1 MNMAIFSIHAAIR
14 AHLLLATT
22 SEDMTVEGFFLHPM
36 TFIELAHL
44 LIVSLISVR
53 VIMKRPGTGVALAWL
68 MLVAAIPFGG
78 ALIYLL
84 IGEHRIGERRTRRI
98 NNLRTDYEKISQA
111 AIKEGITSVAWL
123 RHAPAARAMDRLG
136 RETVGFPTVRGSN
149 IEIFSDTQNMLQA
162 IRRDVDG
169 AKTSVLMEFY
179 IWDDGGSADDVLEA
193 VIRAAK
199 RGVSC
204 RLLIDALGARPW
216 WKGNGPQRL
225 RNAGVLLEEALP
237 VGLFRTFVG
246 RTDLRLHRKII
257 VIDGGVA
264 WTGSMNLVDP
274 RFFKQDSGVGEWVD
288 AMVRLQ
294 GAVVA
299 PLAATM
305 IGDWSLETGES
316 INDLIAS
323 AGLRMVEPCGTA
335 DIQVLP
341 SGPGQTSDGLLQMLL
356 GLVNAA
362 QQELVLTTPYL
373 VPDESL
379 LRALRGAA
387 GRGVEVS
394 LIVPEKV
401 DSFLTRYAS
410 RSYYDDLLE
419 VGVKIFLYRDGLL
432 HTKSIVVDDAMSMF
446 GTVNLDMRSLWLN
459 YEVSLFVYEPG
470 FANRL
475 RALQQIYIDDSDQL
489 DPVEWGKRP
498 FRSRLLENALRLMS
512 PLL

>member
-1 MNMAIFSIHAAIR
+1 MMTNFI
-14 AHLLLATT
+14 LATAG
-22 SEDMTVEGFFLHPM
+22 EDLKVVNFFQQPATLVEL
-36 TFIELAHL
+36 THL
-44 LIVSLISVR
+44 LIVVVIAIR

-68 MLVAAIPFGG
+68 MLVTAIPFGG
-78 ALIYLL
+78 ALVYLL
-84 IGEHRIGERRTRRI
+84 IGEHRIGDRRTRRI

-111 AIKEGITSVAWL
+111 AIEEGITNVAWS

-136 RETVGFPTVRGSN
+136 REMVGFPTVQGSTF
-149 IEIFSDTQNMLQA
+149 EIYSDTQKMLQA
-162 IRRDVDG
+162 IRRNVDE

-193 VIRAAK
+193 IIRAAR
-199 RGVSC
+199 RGVCC

-216 WKGNGPQRL
+216 WKGKGPQRL
-225 RNAGVLLEEALP
+225 RAAGVQLQEALP

-246 RTDLRLHRKII
+246 RTDLRLHRKI
-257 VIDGGVA
+257 VVVDGDVA

-274 RFFKQDSGVGEWVD
+274 RYFKQDSGVGEWVD

-305 IGDWSLETGES
+305 IGDWSLETGEP
-316 INDLIAS
+316 IVDLIAS
-323 AGLRMVEPCGTA
+323 AGLQLVEPQGTA

-341 SGPGQTSDGLLQMLL
+341 SGPGQTGDGLLQMLL
-356 GLVNAA
+356 GLINAA
-362 QQELVLTTPYL
+362 RHELVLTTPYL

-394 LIVPEKV
+394 LVVPEKV

-410 RSYYDDLLE
+410 RSYYDDLLD
-419 VGVKIFLYRDGLL
+419 VNVRIYLYRGGLL
-432 HTKSIVVDDAMSMF
+432 HTKSMVVDGAMAMF
-446 GTVNLDMRSLWLN
+446 GTVNFDMRSLWLN
-459 YEVSLFVYEPG
+459 YEVSLFVYEPE

-475 RALQQIYIDDSDQL
+475 RVLQQTYIDDSDRL
-489 DPVEWGKRP
+489 DSTQWGG
-498 FRSRLLENALRLMS
+498 RSFKARLLENALRLMS